1 MSDLDEVKKK
11 YSPFKKLRLWQRF
24 TLIGTDNLDVETM
37 AHSFAIDEH
46 LEFQQDEAGTKV
58 MFARERRS
66 RERYNYCVA
75 ENAAMPVGSFFD
87 EEN

>member
-1 MSDLDEVKKK
+1 MMLASILSSV
-11 YSPFKKLRLWQRF
+11 SR
-24 TLIGTDNLDVETM
+24 LDVETM

-46 LEFQQDEAGTKV
+46 LEFQQDEAGTKR

-66 RERYNYCVA
+66 RERYNCCVA
-75 ENAAMPVGSFFD
+75 EDAAMPVGSFFK